1 MLNICI
7 VVGVNAAHLLRMEHS
22 IKKNLEVC
30 NYIHCRSEY
39 SLLRGVLS
47 ADEIC
52 RSAAAAGEQF
62 AGITDINNLY
72 GLPAF
77 LEAAGKYRLKPL
89 VGAVITNSAPPD
101 KREYLFTAYC
111 LNKSGFKR
119 LNTIISRLNNDFSP
133 YRDTVYSYDPV
144 ADLLEHGR
152 SGLIILSSRPE
163 ILARLREQ
171 GPEDLYAGL
180 FQGLPFDGLY
190 RTARSLDIKS
200 AALKELIGRD
210 GRDRRTLDLLQAVEQ
225 GLPAAR
231 LRQGSVPC
239 SALGDAFTDGFTDA
253 AEISMQNY
261 FSAVPDA
268 LKNNVGIAEAA
279 ASAELMPKGWV
290 FPDARLPDGVSAESE
305 LLRLCR
311 EGIRRRYGMTPGI
324 EKTAAIEKRLQYEIG
339 IICKKGFA
347 AYFLVV
353 RDIVC
358 QAPRTCGRGS
368 AASSI
373 VSYLLGITHVDPLA
387 YNLFFERFLNMY
399 RVDLPDIDVDF
410 PWDEREKALRY
421 VFDKYPGSSAMV
433 ADHVHFKRRGA
444 AREAAKACGMTE
456 IQTNELMKKWRGG
469 RGEELPQEIAEAAA
483 LLYGRPRFIGT
494 HPGGVIITPGP
505 ITANTHV
512 QPSASGVPVIA
523 WEKDGAEACGLVKID
538 LLGNRSLAVLRD
550 TIRLVNP
557 GRKTR
562 LDWESF
568 QPYSDVRTRAFIESG
583 DTAGIFYIESPATRQ
598 LLKKM
603 GCADFEHV
611 VSASSIIRP
620 AANKWINE
628 YIRRMKGGDYR
639 PLSPA
644 LEGVLDETYGIMV
657 YQEDVARVAMAA
669 AGFNPG
675 EADRLRKTLSKK
687 NRAEKL
693 VQWRERFMKGA
704 AACGTGREDA
714 EQLWA
719 GILSFDGYSFCKS
732 HSASYALVSYR
743 LAWLKLRY
751 PLEFMVSVINN
762 GGGFYARQVYLNI
775 VRRMGFPVLK
785 PDINKSSGYYTIETV
800 NGIRSLRAGLFQIR
814 ELSSGLIDDI
824 LVERSDSGSFRDFK
838 DFIERIEPSYRQTR
852 MMIKSGS
859 LDSIAA
865 GCNRPQL
872 FWCYYHTKRLA
883 DARSP
888 GLGGM
893 EALPVPKIKGYSSA
907 VCLRDE
913 VDTLD
918 LFFSRHPV
926 EYFAERAA
934 ARPDECRAGE
944 MIDSRMLKKRLGRQ
958 ISIIGT
964 LAAEKEVMTSKR
976 KPMSFVSFEDSWS
989 LFETVFF
996 PAAWNAFEPVI
1007 ASGFAFLISGTVEAE
1022 SGAEYINVNRLICLN
1037 RMKTLG

>member
-1 MLNICI
+1 MKNIT
-7 VVGVNAAHLLRMEHS
+7 
-22 IKKNLEVC
+22 EVC
-30 NYIHCRSEY
+30 NYIHSRSEY

-47 ADEIC
+47 VDDIC
-52 RSAAAAGEQF
+52 RRAASAGERF

-72 GLPAF
+72 ALPAF
-77 LEAAGKYRLKPL
+77 LDAAEKHSIKPV
-89 VGAVITNSAPPD
+89 VGSVITDSAPLD
-101 KREYLFTAYC
+101 ERRYLFTAYC
-111 LNKSGFKR
+111 LNRTGFQT

-133 YRDTVYSYDPV
+133 YRESGYSYDPV
-144 ADLLEHGR
+144 SDLLEQGR
-152 SGLIILSSRPE
+152 EGLLIVSSRPE
-163 ILARLREQ
+163 VLSRLREA
-171 GPEDLYAGL
+171 GPSGLYTGLFRGSSFDELRRTAAGL
-180 FQGLPFDGLY
+180 GIKTAAMREIVCLDEQG
-190 RTARSLDIKS
+190 
-200 AALKELIGRD
+200 E
-210 GRDRRTLDLLQAVEQ
+210 RTLRLLQAVER
-225 GLPAAR
+225 GVPAAR
-231 LRQGSVPC
+231 LQDVVAC
-239 SALGDAFTDGFTDA
+239 SALGDSVKPFPREDIPLQD
-253 AEISMQNY
+253 Y
-261 FSAVPDA
+261 FSAAPEA
-268 LKNNVGIAEAA
+268 LRGTMEIADAA
-279 ASAELMPKGWV
+279 AAADLLPRGWV
-290 FPDARLPDGVSAESE
+290 FPEFNGLSDDGAGDE
-305 LLRLCR
+305 LRRLCR
-311 EGIRRRYGMTPGI
+311 EGIRRRYGDNPGA
-324 EKTAAIEKRLQYEIG
+324 EKTAAIGKRLEYELN
-339 IICKKGFA
+339 IICRKGFA
-347 AYFLVV
+347 SYFLVV
-353 RDIVC
+353 RDIVNS
-358 QAPRTCGRGS
+358 APRTCGRGS

-399 RVDLPDIDVDF
+399 RVDPPDIDVDF
-410 PWDEREKALRY
+410 PWDEREKALNY
-421 VFDKYPGSSAMV
+421 VFSKYQGSSAMV

-444 AREAAKACGMTE
+444 AREAAKACGMTDM
-456 IQTNELMKKWRGG
+456 QANELMKKWRGG
-469 RGEELPQEIAEAAA
+469 RGDELPLEIAEAAA
-483 LLYGRPRFIGT
+483 LLYGRPRYIGT

-505 ITANTHV
+505 ITAYTHV
-512 QPSASGVPVIA
+512 QPQVSGIPVIA
-523 WEKDGAEACGLVKID
+523 WEKDGAEACGLIKID

-550 TIRLVNP
+550 TINLVNP
-557 GRKTR
+557 GRSDK

-568 QPYSDVRTRAFIESG
+568 QPYSDSRTRKFIESG

-628 YIRRMKGGDYR
+628 YIRRMKGGGYK

-657 YQEDVARVAMAA
+657 YQEDVARVSMAA

-693 VQWRERFMKGA
+693 VRWRERFMQGA
-704 AACGTGREDA
+704 AACGTAPEDA
-714 EQLWA
+714 ELLWD

-785 PDINKSSGYYTIETV
+785 PDINRSSGRYTIETV

-814 ELSSGLIDDI
+814 ELSSELAGRI
-824 LVERSDSGSFRDFK
+824 LDEREAAGEFRDFN
-838 DFIERIEPSYRQTR
+838 DFISRIEPSYRHIR

-859 LDSIAA
+859 LDSIAD

-872 FWCYYHTKRLA
+872 FWRYYHSR
-883 DARSP
+883 RRVESGNP

-893 EALPVPKIKGYSSA
+893 GELPVPVLRGYSRA

-918 LFFSRHPV
+918 LFFSKHPV
-926 EYFAERAA
+926 ELFAERAA
-934 ARPDECRAGE
+934 SGAVSGGGE
-944 MIDSRMLKKRLGRQ
+944 MIDSRLLAERIGRQ
-958 ISIIGT
+958 ISITGT
-964 LAAEKEVMTSKR
+964 LAAEKEVLTSAK
-976 KPMSFVSFEDSWS
+976 KPMSFISFEDSWS
-989 LFETVFF
+989 IFETVFF

-1007 ASGFAFLISGTVEAE
+1007 SSGFAFLISGTVE
-1022 SGAEYINVNRLICLN
+1022 SDQGAEYINVSRLICLN
-1037 RMKTLG
+1037 RMRTVG